1 MALAT
6 TCPQCQTS
14 FKVVPDQL
22 KLRRGLVRCGVCQHV
37 FSGIDNLRYV
47 NEPRTAQRPAV
58 APPTGES
65 PDLKTAFFLPETVI
79 GDQQAEP
86 HQAGPASPMRAGP
99 SREPPRIV
107 GDEPPAQRK
116 PDTGRHRRR
125 RSDADGGRGGSEAHA
140 EAGADANLDAG
151 HGAAIRS
158 GDDTPEAIADSLSGA
173 FAPARSPASSGASQR
188 RVAIAVGALA
198 ILLLL
203 QLALGSRDLL
213 AARVPAIRP
222 LLSTLGA
229 PLGLHI
235 ELPRLPGKVTIES
248 FELAG
253 AGPAGVYKLNAL
265 LRNRASHPIQWPAI
279 ELTLTDVFGSVVAS
293 RVLLPHEYLLGA
305 RADNGFAGN
314 TEKSVALDIAIDEV
328 VPSGYR
334 AILFYP

>member
-47 NEPRTAQRPAV
+47 NEPRTAPRPTV
-58 APPTGES
+58 APPSTES

-79 GDQQAEP
+79 GDQRDDGRPE
-86 HQAGPASPMRAGP
+86 GPGGPMRP
-99 SREPPRIV
+99 PPRREPERLV
-107 GDEPPAQRK
+107 GDEPAAQAAPAIDEAGRAET
-116 PDTGRHRRR
+116 DT
-125 RSDADGGRGGSEAHA
+125 RSDHPVDTVVDAGRKDRRKAA
-140 EAGADANLDAG
+140 VRADADAPEEFV
-151 HGAAIRS
+151 
-158 GDDTPEAIADSLSGA
+158 DTMSGA
-173 FAPARSPASSGASQR
+173 FAPVRQQQSSRASQR
-188 RVAIAVGALA
+188 RLAIAVGALA
-198 ILLLL
+198 LLLLL

-229 PLGLHI
+229 PLGLEI
-235 ELPRLPGKVTIES
+235 QLPRLPDKVTIES

-253 AGPAGVYKLNAL
+253 AGSPGVYKLNAL

-279 ELTLTDVFGSVVAS
+279 ELTLTDAFGGVVAS
-293 RVLLPHEYLLGA
+293 RVLLPDEYLLA
-305 RADNGFAGN
+305 APADDGFAGN
-314 TEKSVALDIAIDEV
+314 TEKQVALDIAIDEV

-334 AILFYP
+334 AVLFYP

>member
-47 NEPRTAQRPAV
+47 NEPRPAPRPSAGP
-58 APPTGES
+58 ANPDS

-79 GDQQAEP
+79 GKHRAEAGREGP
-86 HQAGPASPMRAGP
+86 PAGPMRP
-99 SREPPRIV
+99 EPPPRREPERLV
-107 GDEPPAQRK
+107 GDEPPAAARA
-116 PDTGRHRRR
+116 D
-125 RSDADGGRGGSEAHA
+125 DGGRDRAGAETRA
-140 EAGADANLDAG
+140 EAATGIEAGGDAAIAADADLP
-151 HGAAIRS
+151 
-158 GDDTPEAIADSLSGA
+158 DDFIDSPSGA
-173 FAPARSPASSGASQR
+173 FAPVRQRAPSRVSQR
-188 RVAIAVGALA
+188 YLAIAVGALA
-198 ILLLL
+198 VLLVL

-213 AARVPAIRP
+213 AARMPSIRP
-222 LLSTLGA
+222 LLSALGT
-229 PLGLHI
+229 PLGLEI
-235 ELPRLPGKVTIES
+235 ELPRLPDKLTIES

-253 AGPAGVYKLNAL
+253 TGATGVYRLNAL
-265 LRNRASHPIQWPAI
+265 LRNRASHPVQWPAI
-279 ELTLTDVFGSVVAS
+279 ELTLTDAFGGVVAS
-293 RVLLPHEYLLGA
+293 RVLLPDEYRVGGPVA
-305 RADNGFAGN
+305 EGFAGN